1 MKIVTQLSVFLIN
14 EPGRLATL
22 THALAKEKV
31 NIIALTLMDSTE
43 HGVLRLVVDEP
54 ERARKSLD
62 RLGFK
67 VSTTDVVSLE
77 MPNRPGS
84 LATLAERLAEAHI
97 NIDYAYVTSG
107 APGGKTLCVFKVPY
121 LQKAMEV
128 LGKAQPKSKA
138 AGAERPAPSWK
149 R

>member
-1 MKIVTQLSVFLIN
+1 MRILTQLSVFLIN

-22 THALAKEKV
+22 THALGKEKI
-31 NIIALTLMDSTE
+31 NIVALTLMDSTE

-54 ERARKSLD
+54 QRAQKALE
-62 RLGFK
+62 RLGFQISVTEV
-67 VSTTDVVSLE
+67 VSTEV
-77 MPNRPGS
+77 PNRPGA
-84 LATLAERLAEAHI
+84 LAQLAERLADAHI

-107 APGGKTLCVFKVPY
+107 AAGGKTLCVFKVPF

-128 LGKAQPKSKA
+128 LEKAQPRSREAGRTA
-138 AGAERPAPSWK
+138 AHWK